1 MTAKTSAFDAAL
13 WLDEN
18 PEITHLRTA
27 LFDLNG
33 LLRGKIVPR
42 EQLAKIVV
50 GSARMPLSTVNLDIW
65 GRDIKSSKWV
75 FASGDA
81 DGACEWTGRGPLP
94 IDWTARSTALVPLT
108 MLNNGG
114 TPFVG
119 DPRHVLA

>member
-42 EQLAKIVV
+42 EQLAKIVA
-50 GSARMPLSTVNLDIW
+50 GSVRMPLSTVNLDIW

-81 DGACEWTGRGPLP
+81 DGPC
-94 IDWTARSTALVPLT
+94 
-108 MLNNGG
+108 
-114 TPFVG
+114 
-119 DPRHVLA
+119 